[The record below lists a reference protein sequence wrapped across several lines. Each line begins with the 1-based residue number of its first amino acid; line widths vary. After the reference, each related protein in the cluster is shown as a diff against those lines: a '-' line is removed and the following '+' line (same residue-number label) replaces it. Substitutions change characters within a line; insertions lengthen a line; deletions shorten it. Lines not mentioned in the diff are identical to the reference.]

1 MKSAG
6 SESVAVSLVIGVE
19 SVDGVDAVDE
29 PCESSPPQ
37 LVKTMRVNN
46 AVVANFFDVFF
57 MVVSP

>member
-6 SESVAVSLVIGVE
+6 SESVGAALVIGAV

-37 LVKTMRVNN
+37 LVKTMSENN